1 MVMDREKGKPG
12 DKQKWRDALNSYL
25 TNNKK
30 EFDRPQKFYWSFAIV
45 RCPPSLL
52 ARHAAGTTH
61 AREGGHV
68 RCAPRHKALRAP
80 LRATVA
86 WQQLTTHAHNAA
98 AYAF

>member
-52 ARHAAGTTH
+52 ARHAAGTT
-61 AREGGHV
+61 RM
-68 RCAPRHKALRAP
+68 
-80 LRATVA
+80 
-86 WQQLTTHAHNAA
+86 
-98 AYAF
+98 